1 MEGYEY
7 SQTFLRSCQ
16 CWLRVCSNLGRLP
29 AVTRRSFCT
38 CLKCCVFSF
47 TDKRL
52 WPLSRAS
59 PVRAE
64 QPKRAAIKILQCN
77 NELCQ
82 YELRQVVP
90 HAPAGWV
97 STAGC
102 VSRRKT
108 SLLTIPTARPH
119 LHIHVHACI
128 QDGDVE
134 SVSQS
139 KRVVKLK
146 LEAAPKLC
154 LIIKKPSG
162 KHDARAHAVGPHA
175 SPHVFVLRVSLV
187 PTTFAGCTNS
197 HTNDGSCVC
206 AAPQL
211 HQPLRDVANF
221 MSKDLGLDV
230 SLQKSHSFRALSKRR
245 RPGAAARDKS
255 RTRVSTVSFGFFHF
269 FWRSDVSHFIFLTSD
284 KVALILPRF
293 FETGLH
299 VPPFCS
305 DRALFSPFLR
315 SDVSSI

>member
-1 MEGYEY
+1 M
-7 SQTFLRSCQ
+7 
-16 CWLRVCSNLGRLP
+16 
-29 AVTRRSFCT
+29 
-38 CLKCCVFSF
+38 
-47 TDKRL
+47 
-52 WPLSRAS
+52 
-59 PVRAE
+59 RAE

-82 YELRQVVP
+82 YELRQVVQR
-90 HAPAGWV
+90 APAGWV

-102 VSRRKT
+102 ESKRKT
-108 SLLTIPTARPH
+108 SFLTPPTARPH

-175 SPHVFVLRVSLV
+175 PPYVFVPRVSLV
-187 PTTFAGCTNS
+187 PTTFAGCTDS
-197 HTNDGSCVC
+197 HTNNGSCVC

-230 SLQKSHSFRALSKRR
+230 SLQKSHSFCARSKRR
-245 RPGAAARDKS
+245 GPGATARDRS
-255 RTRVSTVSFGFFHF
+255 LTRVSTILFGFFLLFLEIGRLPLHF
-269 FWRSDVSHFIFLTSD
+269 SGID
-284 KVALILPRF
+284 F
-293 FETGLH
+293 FS
-299 VPPFCS
+299 F
-305 DRALFSPFLR
+305 F
-315 SDVSSI
+315 